1 MSISNLAIIEKF
13 QEALRDDWGYI
24 WGTSG
29 EEWTEAKQR
38 SLEKTTDSDRAQGRL
53 YGSRWIGHRVADCSG
68 LFTWAFRQLGGTMYH
83 GSDTMYKKW
92 CVSHGELKKGKRTDG
107 KTLLPGTAVFVW
119 NGAKYSHVGLYVGSG
134 LVIEAAT
141 TKQGVITSKVTASK
155 WTHWGELTG
164 VQFDTV
170 ADTPV
175 TVEKEP
181 GRPTLRRGNKGEAV
195 KELQTLL
202 SGLGYNLGPCGVDG
216 DFGRATEAA
225 VKAMQK
231 DAGIKVDGIVGPQ
244 SWAALL
250 EDTPAHYTVTLSGL
264 TAKQVDEIKNKYSH
278 AVIVKED
285 A

>member
-1 MSISNLAIIEKF
+1 MAISNLALIEKF
-13 QEALRDDWGYI
+13 QQALKEDWGYI

-29 EEWTEAKQR
+29 EEWTEAKQKA
-38 SLEKTTDSDRAQGRL
+38 LERTTDSDRAQGRL

-68 LFTWAFRQLGGTMYH
+68 LFTWAFRQLGSTMYH

-92 CVSHGELKKGKRTDG
+92 CVNHGELKKGKRTDG
-107 KTLLPGTAVFVW
+107 KPLLPGTAVFVW
-119 NGAKYSHVGLYVGSG
+119 NGAKYSHVGLYVGNG
-134 LVIEAAT
+134 LVIEAAS

-155 WTHWGELTG
+155 WAYWGELTG

-181 GRPTLRRGNKGEAV
+181 GRPTLRRGNKGDAV

-202 SGLGYNLGPCGVDG
+202 SELGYNLGPCGIDG

-231 DAGIKVDGIVGPQ
+231 DAGIKVDGIVGPL
-244 SWAALL
+244 SWAALT
-250 EDTPAHYTVTLSGL
+250 EDSSTRYTVTLSGL

-278 AVIVKED
+278 AVIMKED